1 MRGSLVLCR
10 EYRRR
15 MSAWWCRDT
24 ARTDQSQCDRTVGE
38 GLFHG
43 RKRPRGLTDRRMG
56 RVVFTKDFPDIA
68 LVARRSSL
76 HHKAKIRPHSS
87 GLRRRV
93 GCQCHGLEAS
103 DDGGRAREAQRC
115 SNLMRRRFRSATYER
130 IMALRQAGEAGRE
143 QDAVP
148 ERGVPTGPR
157 GGMRIGL
164 HGGTGSVVMSDLIYR
179 HRAVVPA
186 AAPEPEFGASLS
198 ALAQLDGPTAFQAL
212 WVQLMTACG
221 ARCGRSR
228 RIVSQA
234 RGSTVLSLAV
244 SGPPLRQ
251 LPDQPEPDHCGM
263 VIESVGKP
271 DPRPF
276 HNGRTGWIDG

>member
-198 ALAQLDGPTAFQAL
+198 AHGSVRWANSLPGAVGPAHDGLRRQMRAIEADRQP
-212 WVQLMTACG
+212 G
-221 ARCGRSR
+221 ARIDSAEPGCERST
-228 RIVSQA
+228 A
-234 RGSTVLSLAV
+234 AAAT
-244 SGPPLRQ
+244 
-251 LPDQPEPDHCGM
+251 
-263 VIESVGKP
+263 
-271 DPRPF
+271 RPA
-276 HNGRTGWIDG
+276 

>member
-130 IMALRQAGEAGRE
+130 IMALRQAGESGRE

-164 HGGTGSVVMSDLIYR
+164 HGGTGSVVGQLRGRRRGADRRGVFLRRRR
-179 HRAVVPA
+179 HPGAFCRDRCHYLACRRRRAA
-186 AAPEPEFGASLS
+186 RAPQVMLGGL
-198 ALAQLDGPTAFQAL
+198 
-212 WVQLMTACG
+212 
-221 ARCGRSR
+221 RS
-228 RIVSQA
+228 
-234 RGSTVLSLAV
+234 
-244 SGPPLRQ
+244 
-251 LPDQPEPDHCGM
+251 
-263 VIESVGKP
+263 
-271 DPRPF
+271 
-276 HNGRTGWIDG
+276 